1 VNWLCYILRCA
12 DDTLYCGITND
23 LDKRL
28 AAHNAGTA
36 SKYTRTRL
44 PVELVFA
51 APCADRSAAS
61 KREMEIKSLK
71 RAEKLVLIQLRHL
84 TDLVFRR
91 RSGFDP
97 ERSLSLSTSNGRFS
111 AFPDTGDFLK
121 RRLVYPVW
129 MSAYKIS
136 NR

>member
-1 VNWLCYILRCA
+1 MNWFCYLLRCA

-23 LDKRL
+23 LEKRL

-51 APCADRSAAS
+51 EPCADRSAAS

-71 RAEKLVLIQLRHL
+71 RADKLELIRL
-84 TDLVFRR
+84 T
-91 RSGFDP
+91 SIT
-97 ERSLSLSTSNGRFS
+97 ENQ
-111 AFPDTGDFLK
+111 
-121 RRLVYPVW
+121 
-129 MSAYKIS
+129 
-136 NR
+136 